1 MRTIL
6 SILQSTLLLLWT
18 LTYEV
23 YGQTIDQSLCYNSLY
38 NSDTDSDGRLQTD
51 EYVDFISTLSE
62 GYITNDQEYS
72 DLSSVLKVN
81 FSHLSCRC
89 KFNPINAGEDCCLL
103 DVENNG
109 IWLIEEFMNHSK
121 NPWSDDEVS
130 NFEIWLEGESTSEEY
145 LLALCEDT
153 MKAINYE
160 RKYPSSA
167 PTHYHIPMPIAQA
180 TNSPTTNQPTVP
192 IISSSSPSNHPTVNP
207 VTISPSNNP
216 TTLQPISRSPSDQ
229 PTDWPTWL
237 PTLNPVSVTEQP
249 TISSTEQKVT
259 ETPTDSPTEDTNDAL
274 TLQEIFAIGSRS
286 SPSPSVSSIEDIDT
300 STRTSN
306 AEEEEDTQSSD
317 YILIGSIAAASVI
330 LFVCCASVACLVKRR
345 RNRNK
350 GSSMTDEEDDHLA
363 NVSTYSSSAGDSG
376 WSWGSTNSSRSEQ
389 IEEGSAPESVVEEED
404 TSTMDMNWV
413 GVGRIASML
422 ADDNLFKDEDIGV
435 VEGSMKGSSKNIS
448 HRNRVTMLSKG
459 RKGSPRPTSASVPIL
474 DGTESSPLDKD
485 EEKRRRVKHI
495 NSLIG
500 KGDFVA
506 VQQLSKKY
514 NTIEHKE
521 DESGDQRDR
530 VGSPDSLSD
539 WALIHGGPAL

>member
-1 MRTIL
+1 MKTI
-6 SILQSTLLLLWT
+6 SIILQSTLFLWI

-23 YGQTIDQSLCYNSLY
+23 YGQAMAMDQSLCYNSLY

-89 KFNPINAGEDCCLL
+89 KFNPINAGDDCCLL
-103 DVENNG
+103 SGENNG
-109 IWLIEEFMNHSK
+109 IWLIEGFMNHSK

-145 LLALCEDT
+145 LLALCDDT

-160 RKYPSSA
+160 RRYPTYA
-167 PTHYHIPMPIAQA
+167 PSHMPIAQA
-180 TNSPTTNQPTVP
+180 TNSPTRNQPTTP
-192 IISSSSPSNHPTVNP
+192 IISSISPSRHPTINP
-207 VTISPSNNP
+207 VTINPSNNP
-216 TTLQPISRSPSDQ
+216 TTLQPISRSPVSDP

-237 PTLNPVSVTEQP
+237 PTLNPIVSVTEQP

-259 ETPTDSPTEDTNDAL
+259 ETPTNNPTEDANDAL

-306 AEEEEDTQSSD
+306 IKEEDDTQSSD

-330 LFVCCASVACLVKRR
+330 LFACCASVACLVKRR
-345 RNRNK
+345 RSRNK
-350 GSSMTDEEDDHLA
+350 DSSITDEEDDHIA

-376 WSWGSTNSSRSEQ
+376 WSWGSTNSSIPEQ
-389 IEEGSAPESVVEEED
+389 IEEGSVPESAVLEEED

-422 ADDNLFKDEDIGV
+422 ADENLFKDEDIGV
-435 VEGSMKGSSKNIS
+435 VEGSMKASSKLSN
-448 HRNRVTMLSKG
+448 RNRVTKLSKG
-459 RKGSPRPTSASVPIL
+459 RKGSPRPSPTTIHIIDSS
-474 DGTESSPLDKD
+474 ESSPLDKD

-500 KGDFVA
+500 KGDFQA
-506 VQQLSKKY
+506 VKQMSKKY
-514 NTIEHKE
+514 NTIEHSENKR
-521 DESGDQRDR
+521 GDQRDR

>member
-1 MRTIL
+1 MRTIPY
-6 SILQSTLLLLWT
+6 ILQSTLLILWV

-51 EYVDFISTLSE
+51 EYVDFISTISE

-89 KFNPINAGEDCCLL
+89 KFNPINAGDDCCLL
-103 DVENNG
+103 SGENNG
-109 IWLIEEFMNHSK
+109 IWLIEGFMNHSK
-121 NPWSDDEVS
+121 NPWPDDEVS

-160 RKYPSSA
+160 RRYPTYA
-167 PTHYHIPMPIAQA
+167 PSHYHIQMPIAQA
-180 TNSPTTNQPTVP
+180 TNSPTTNQPTIP
-192 IISSSSPSNHPTVNP
+192 IIISSSSPSSHPTMNP
-207 VTISPSNNP
+207 VTINPSNNP
-216 TTLQPISRSPSDQ
+216 TTLQPVSRSPSNQ

-237 PTLNPVSVTEQP
+237 PTLNPVSVTEKP
-249 TISSTEQKVT
+249 TISSTEQKDT
-259 ETPTDSPTEDTNDAL
+259 EIPTDNPTEDTNDAL
-274 TLQEIFAIGSRS
+274 SLQEIFAIGSRS
-286 SPSPSVSSIEDIDT
+286 SPSPSVSSIEESDT

-306 AEEEEDTQSSD
+306 VEEEEDTQSPD

-330 LFVCCASVACLVKRR
+330 LFVCCASMACLVKRR
-345 RNRNK
+345 RSRNK
-350 GSSMTDEEDDHLA
+350 DSSMTEEEDDYLA
-363 NVSTYSSSAGDSG
+363 NVSTFSSSAGDSG
-376 WSWGSTNSSRSEQ
+376 WSWGSTNSSKSER
-389 IEEGSAPESVVEEED
+389 IEEGVVVEEED

-422 ADDNLFKDEDIGV
+422 ADDTLFKDEDIRV
-435 VEGSMKGSSKNIS
+435 VEDSMKRS
-448 HRNRVTMLSKG
+448 RVTKLSKG
-459 RKGSPRPTSASVPIL
+459 RKGSPRPLAATVPAI
-474 DGTESSPLDKD
+474 ESSDSSSLDKD

-521 DESGDQRDR
+521 DEDGDQRDR

>member
-1 MRTIL
+1 
-6 SILQSTLLLLWT
+6 
-18 LTYEV
+18 
-23 YGQTIDQSLCYNSLY
+23 
-38 NSDTDSDGRLQTD
+38 LQTD
-51 EYVDFISTLSE
+51 EYVDFISTISD
-62 GYITNDQEYS
+62 GYIANDQEYS

-103 DVENNG
+103 TKNSG
-109 IWLIEEFMNHSK
+109 IWLIEGFMNHSK

-160 RKYPSSA
+160 RQCPSYA

-180 TNSPTTNQPTVP
+180 TNNPTTIQPTIP
-192 IISSSSPSNHPTVNP
+192 NISSSSPSSHPTINP
-207 VTISPSNNP
+207 VTVSPSNHP
-216 TTLQPISRSPSDQ
+216 TTLQPISRSPVSDQ
-229 PTDWPTWL
+229 PTDWPTWQ
-237 PTLNPVSVTEQP
+237 PTLNPIVSTDQP
-249 TISSTEQKVT
+249 TISSTEEKDT
-259 ETPTDSPTEDTNDAL
+259 ETPTDNPTEETNDAL

-286 SPSPSVSSIEDIDT
+286 SPSPSSVSIFVDDIDT

-306 AEEEEDTQSSD
+306 VEEEEDAKSSD
-317 YILIGSIAAASVI
+317 YILIGSIAASAI

-363 NVSTYSSSAGDSG
+363 NVSTYSSSAGNSG

-389 IEEGSAPESVVEEED
+389 IEEGSVPESAVLEEED

-422 ADDNLFKDEDIGV
+422 ADNNLFKDEDIGV
-435 VEGSMKGSSKNIS
+435 VGDSMKGSSTSIS
-448 HRNRVTMLSKG
+448 NRNRVTKLRKG
-459 RKGSPRPTSASVPIL
+459 RKGSPRPSPTPVPII
-474 DGTESSPLDKD
+474 DTSDSSPLDKD
-485 EEKRRRVKHI
+485 GEKRKRVKHI

-500 KGDFVA
+500 KGDFQA
-506 VQQLSKKY
+506 VKQMSKKY

-521 DESGDQRDR
+521 NDNGDHDQRDR